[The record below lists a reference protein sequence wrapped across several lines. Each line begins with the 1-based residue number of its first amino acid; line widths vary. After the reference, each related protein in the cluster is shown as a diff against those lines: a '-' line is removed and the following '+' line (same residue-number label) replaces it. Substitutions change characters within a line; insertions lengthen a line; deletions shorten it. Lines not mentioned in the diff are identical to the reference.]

1 MEPLVYLAYGV
12 GAIGALAVYCGLP
25 KEGRPARG
33 GLLLMLMAA
42 GAVGLVV
49 LMDRTLG
56 EDANRFYFGLL
67 AVVGVGS
74 AMRVVTHARPVYS
87 ALYFVL
93 LVLSTAALVILAGA
107 EFLGV
112 ALVIVYAGAILV
124 TYVFVIMMAQQ
135 PAEPDP
141 GSLASV
147 LDFDRNAREPFW
159 AVLAGFL
166 LMATVAAMILKR
178 DWQTPGD
185 IAEAPMVKENTLE
198 LGQMLMTDCAI
209 SVELEAVLLM
219 VAMIGAIAIARKRIP
234 QADDGVE
241 RPAPGE
247 IGKGVEPF

>member
-42 GAVGLVV
+42 GAVGLVA

-74 AMRVVTHARPVYS
+74 AVRVVTHAKPVYS

-93 LVLSTAALVILAGA
+93 LVLSTAALVMLAGA

-135 PAEPDP
+135 PVGADR
-141 GSLASV
+141 GSWASV
-147 LDFDRNAREPFW
+147 LDVDRNAREPFG

-166 LMATVAAMILKR
+166 LMATVAAMIVKR
-178 DWQTPGD
+178 DWPTPGA
-185 IAEAPMVKENTLE
+185 IAEAPMVKENTLWLRRIVMRRFCVRSASRLE
-198 LGQMLMTDCAI
+198 IKSLTHRPSNVCCRILTSFGKPCHRASK
-209 SVELEAVLLM
+209 SVWP
-219 VAMIGAIAIARKRIP
+219 RC
-234 QADDGVE
+234 
-241 RPAPGE
+241 
-247 IGKGVEPF
+247 